1 MKAYKVFSIMILASL
16 VAFAMSNGAPSMT
29 CTQCH
34 VDAKGLP
41 PSKIIVKGLPE
52 KGGKYYYVPGKTY
65 KITIMVKHKCTPAM
79 ANCAG
84 FAFTAS
90 AGKLKVVDPADTF
103 LTQAFDFTT
112 GKTVP
117 FITHT
122 KEGAQKNKWVVGWVA
137 PTTPKPVQLKIAVIA
152 ANGDGAPTGDAYGVK
167 IINLVPMTAA
177 QTKTTTQTA
186 PMTAAGN
193 VVTVTKTVVVT
204 TTVTLPVT
212 TTIVV
217 CNK

>member
-1 MKAYKVFSIMILASL
+1 MKAYKVLSVVLLASL
-16 VAFAMSNGAPSMT
+16 VTFAMSNGAPSLT

-41 PSKIIVKGLPE
+41 PNKIIIKGLPE
-52 KGGKYYYVPGKTY
+52 KGGKYYYVPGKAY
-65 KITIMVKHKCTPAM
+65 KLTIEIEHQCTPAM
-79 ANCAG
+79 SNCAG
-84 FAFTAS
+84 FAFTVS
-90 AGKLKVVDPADTF
+90 SGELKVIDPENTF

-112 GKTVP
+112 GQTIAFV
-117 FITHT
+117 THT
-122 KEGAQKNKWVVGWVA
+122 KEGAQVNKWVVEWIA
-137 PTTPKPVQLKIAVIA
+137 PNDAKPVQLKVAALA

-167 IINLVPMTAA
+167 IVNAVPMQAE
-177 QTKTTTQTA
+177 QPTTTQPA
-186 PMTAAGN
+186 PAAGN